1 MILKKLLSFH
11 SPTSVATLPFTDT
24 KFTSQYSSFSF
35 EILQVGCPNIDILAI
50 IHTYMIKTYMYI
62 QYIQNIHIYIE
73 RERERGTYTELN
85 EDGDGRARRE
95 RERERERELQN
106 RDAGIGSAAHR
117 ERESR
122 RGGAILGMRAGPVR
136 EQDPPILKPI
146 FF

>member
-1 MILKKLLSFH
+1 MILKKLLPFH

-50 IHTYMIKTYMYI
+50 IHTYIHTYMIKQACTY
-62 QYIQNIHIYIE
+62 NIYRIYIYRE

-117 ERESR
+117 ERER
-122 RGGAILGMRAGPVR
+122 AEEGGQFW
-136 EQDPPILKPI
+136 E
-146 FF
+146 